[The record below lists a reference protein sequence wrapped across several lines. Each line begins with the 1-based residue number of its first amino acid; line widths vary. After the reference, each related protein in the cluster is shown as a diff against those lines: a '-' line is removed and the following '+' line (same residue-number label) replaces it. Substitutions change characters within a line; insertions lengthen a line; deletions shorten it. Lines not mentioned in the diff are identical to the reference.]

1 MTLTLEISYTSVFS
15 VKIHRLILSSKYS
28 NFLRVS
34 VFPILELEISRILR
48 ENDRNNKLPRHLQ
61 PSSSLDRHRI
71 ERIIEH
77 LQRVTSGSINR
88 SRIIQPSHSA
98 RLTKQLKSTNL
109 PPIHLSE
116 SNVKQRTGRERARLF
131 DY

>member
-15 VKIHRLILSSKYS
+15 VKIHRLTLSSKYS

-98 RLTKQLKSTNL
+98 RLTKQLKSMNL